1 MSTPYVKISLGNYIM
16 AGGIRMKDCW
26 VIYNG
31 SLTSDK
37 FRDQA
42 ELLAEAAER
51 AGLRAFIKKNYEVL
65 MDVQSGL
72 EERPDFVVFL
82 DKDILLA
89 TFLKNEGI
97 PVFNDPEVIETCDN
111 KAKQYIQ
118 LAKNGIRMP
127 KTIIAPKVYPAFTIA
142 QSGYYERVLDTLSLP
157 LIIKE
162 GHGSFGMKVYLIE
175 TEEQFYNKVD
185 ELRGVDYV
193 FQQYIETSKGRDIRV
208 NIVGG
213 EIVAAMHRASET
225 DFRANI
231 TNGGTATVI
240 ELTEEQKDLAIQAA
254 AAVGAEF
261 AGVDLL
267 FGEDDRPLLCEVNA
281 AAHIRNIYNVTGI
294 NVADKMIEY
303 IIGKLS

>member
-1 MSTPYVKISLGNYIM
+1 
-16 AGGIRMKDCW
+16 MKKCW

-42 ELLAEAAER
+42 ELLRDAAER
-51 AGLRAFIKKNYEVL
+51 AGVEAILKKNYEVL
-65 MDVQSGL
+65 MALNEKL
-72 EERPDFVVFL
+72 ETLPDFVVFL

-89 TFLKNEGI
+89 TFLKNAGI
-97 PVFNDPEVIETCDN
+97 PIFNDPEVIETCDN

-118 LAKNGIRMP
+118 LAKSNIAMP
-127 KTIIAPKVYPAFTIA
+127 ETIIAPKVYPNFTIEGT
-142 QSGYYERVLDTLSLP
+142 GYYEKVLKKLGLP
-157 LIIKE
+157 MIIKE

-175 TEEQFYNKVD
+175 TEEDFFAKVD
-185 ELRGVDYV
+185 ELRGIDYV
-193 FQQYIETSKGRDIRV
+193 FQKFIATSRGRDIRV

-213 EIVAAMHRASET
+213 EVVAAMHRSSET

-231 TNGGTATVI
+231 TNGGVASVI
-240 ELTEEQKDLAIQAA
+240 ELTPEQKELAVRAA
-254 AAVGAEF
+254 EAVGAEF

-267 FGEDDRPLLCEVNA
+267 FGEHETPLVCEVNA
-281 AAHIRNIYNVTGI
+281 AAHIRNIYTVTGI

-303 IIGKLS
+303 ILGELA